1 MKKIHGWISLPVLF
15 SAILT
20 TAVFTTG
27 CASFSKRD
35 GEVKGDALPT
45 TKSGINSA
53 PNAAVPAAGQPSEL
67 DQLRAENQKLAVQ
80 LDELKSKLATIEQK
94 NSDRTLPPATVVQGG
109 AAISFKSKAPSKISS
124 PSFINNE
131 TTDRFR
137 EALILFQAKKYSD
150 AVVEFKSFVK
160 SFGDNPLAPR
170 AQYLAGQSYFKQNE
184 YGLASE
190 EWNRVLVGYPNS
202 SAVAETLAGMA
213 AVSKAVGNTEEA
225 QYYEQKLNSRYPHA
239 RVKIPSYK
247 MKEAPAP
254 VPSSAENGSNTVVA
268 PTAPTAPTAPNSNAE
283 TNTEKNTDSLDG
295 LDQPAIKSAPVNLDE
310 GEPE

>member
-1 MKKIHGWISLPVLF
+1 MPVLF
-15 SAILT
+15 SVILNT
-20 TAVFTTG
+20 S
-27 CASFSKRD
+27 CASFSKNN
-35 GEVKGDALPT
+35 GDAPHAPLPT
-45 TKSGINSA
+45 TKAGLDNA
-53 PNAAVPAAGQPSEL
+53 LNAAVPVAAQPSEL
-67 DQLRAENQKLAVQ
+67 DQLRADNQKLAVQ
-80 LDELKSKLATIEQK
+80 LDELKSKLASLEQK
-94 NSDRTLPPATVVQGG
+94 NADRALPPATVVQGG
-109 AAISFKSKAPSKISS
+109 AALSFKSKAPSKISS

-225 QYYEQKLNSRYPHA
+225 QYY
-239 RVKIPSYK
+239 
-247 MKEAPAP
+247 
-254 VPSSAENGSNTVVA
+254 
-268 PTAPTAPTAPNSNAE
+268 
-283 TNTEKNTDSLDG
+283 
-295 LDQPAIKSAPVNLDE
+295 
-310 GEPE
+310 